1 MISLTS
7 EVEPTLLVVGD
18 GFDGASDLIDALTA
32 RGIYVE
38 QATVADARQSVVAV
52 APDLVVLAGDAAGDD
67 LTRVLEELGA
77 SPMSS
82 VVPVAVVSED
92 DELSARLAAFRHGAA
107 AAVSFSE
114 GAEPV
119 ADQLSQLVRAI
130 PERSGESVGK
140 LGEATLPELID
151 ALSEEVRSGILSVY
165 GPEDP
170 GAVLRLALGGGKP
183 LASAV
188 SDFVDRVNDVVLDS
202 ESVKF
207 GFEERAPGT
216 VSVLSEP
223 PPPSS
228 RSRSE
233 IAGVRALIASQDP
246 ASADALAQTLRGQGA
261 EVQLTDFSPIESRV
275 ERLSHFD
282 PMVLLIGE
290 KDLSRDGYDFLRR
303 LFADHRLRW
312 ASLLVVRWGEVW
324 PDESE
329 PARLEGLV
337 GSIAALTE
345 PDHSAEQRARASTSF
360 DLRLESIGGARLLR
374 ALARVHK
381 PLALELTGR
390 RALVRMS
397 LQDGAVVSC
406 DGKFGDVPDQV
417 LSGAPAL
424 AAFLVLRSG
433 RVRVAATAPAPASA
447 PPEMA
452 LGRVDELLSQLG
464 TEAPIA
470 PSLFPRAITDAI
482 PPPETSEAL
491 EQPPEMAADRT
502 WWMRGFSVAGIGV
515 PNWSLVAL
523 VALGATAFGVA
534 TLRGSP
540 PSTAPAAAAQAD
552 STPAVAATPSSSDTR
567 PAAPDSVLERA
578 RRGEALALSELE
590 QLPPGK
596 RTAEQALA
604 LSEGWFAKKRTELDA
619 LAAQLEHD
627 PSQLDRRDVRRKL
640 IGFSRDASMS
650 LATLRVIAKQKRPI
664 AVDLLYE
671 VWTGTPGR
679 TEATRLAEALVYTA
693 EVRAQASPALS
704 VVLDL
709 RQETDCAKMQAVLER
724 AAEHGD
730 RRSLRP
736 SAKLTL
742 RGGCG
747 EDKTQDCFPCLRKG
761 EELRKTINAVKG
773 RPAPEF

>member
-7 EVEPTLLVVGD
+7 EIEPTLLVVGD
-18 GFDGASDLIDALTA
+18 GFDGERELIDALTE
-32 RGIYVE
+32 RGVYVE
-38 QATVADARQSVVAV
+38 RTSMTDAQQSVVTV
-52 APDLVVLAGDAAGDD
+52 APDLVVLTGDAAGEA
-67 LTRVLEELGA
+67 LTKVLEDLGA

-82 VVPVAVVSED
+82 VVPVAVLSED
-92 DELSARLAAFRHGAA
+92 DELSPRLAAFRHGAA
-107 AAVSFSE
+107 AAVSFAQ
-114 GAEPV
+114 GAAGA
-119 ADQLSQLVRAI
+119 ADQLSELVRAI
-130 PERSGESVGK
+130 PERSGESEGK

-165 GPEDP
+165 GPADP
-170 GAVLRLALGGGKP
+170 DSVLRLALGGGKP

-188 SDFVDRVNDVVLDS
+188 SDFVERVNDVVLDS

-216 VSVLSEP
+216 VGVLSEP

-261 EVQLTDFSPIESRV
+261 EVQLTDFAPSESRI

-290 KDLSRDGYDFLRR
+290 KDLSQDGYEFLRQ

-345 PDHSAEQRARASTSF
+345 PDHSAEQRATAGERF

-374 ALARVHK
+374 ALARSGK

-397 LQDGAVVSC
+397 LSDGAVVSC
-406 DGKFGDVPDQV
+406 DGKFGDDPSQV
-417 LSGAPAL
+417 LSGLPAL
-424 AAFLVLRSG
+424 SAFLVLRSG
-433 RVRVAATAPAPASA
+433 RIRVASTEVAAG
-447 PPEMA
+447 EEV
-452 LGRVDELLSQLG
+452 LGQVGTVLEQLG
-464 TEAPIA
+464 SDAPIA

-482 PPPETSEAL
+482 PPPAASRVAVEPKADAAGAPVGWKRGGWVAL
-491 EQPPEMAADRT
+491 ALL
-502 WWMRGFSVAGIGV
+502 GIGAV
-515 PNWSLVAL
+515 VAL
-523 VALGATAFGVA
+523 VV
-534 TLRGSP
+534 TLR
-540 PSTAPAAAAQAD
+540 STQPTAAPAAAESA
-552 STPAVAATPSSSDTR
+552 PAVTAAAANSEAPQ
-567 PAAPDSVLERA
+567 AAPVEDESLLGRA
-578 RRGEALALSELE
+578 RRGDPKALAELE
-590 QLPPGK
+590 GLAPEK
-596 RTAEQALA
+596 RSAEQALA
-604 LSEGWFAKKRTELDA
+604 LSQGWFAKKRGELDA
-619 LAAQLEHD
+619 LAEQLEKN
-627 PSQLDRRDVRRKL
+627 PSSLEQREVQNTLL
-640 IGFSRDASMS
+640 EFSRDASMS
-650 LATLRVIAKQKRPI
+650 LATLRVIAKQKHAV

-671 VWTGTPGR
+671 VWTGTRGR

-693 EVRAQASPALS
+693 EVRSHASPALS

-709 RQETDCAKMQAVLER
+709 RQETDCAKMQAVLKR

-736 SAKLTL
+736 LAQLTL
-742 RGGCG
+742 RRGCG
-747 EDKTQDCFPCLRKG
+747 EGKTQDCFPCLRKD

-773 RPAPEF
+773 RPGPAF